1 MIYSIKGELTHTEP
15 NLAVVECAGVGYACR
30 TTFTTLSQI
39 GSVGETVKL
48 LTYLHVR
55 EDAVELF
62 GFYTQS
68 ELTCFKML
76 LSVSGAGPR
85 TALAIL
91 SDTTPEKFA
100 LSVATGDTKAFT
112 KTKGVGPKLAQ
123 RIILE
128 LKDKIAKEQLS
139 QESVSVAEFTAV
151 NSNSGAVG
159 EAISALVVLGYS
171 QTEAASVV
179 SKLDA
184 SLSAPELIRK
194 SLQLIGKNK

>member
-39 GSVGETVKL
+39 GQVGETVKL

-139 QESVSVAEFTAV
+139 QESVAVAEFTAV
-151 NSNSGAVG
+151 NNSGAVG

-171 QTEAASVV
+171 QTEATSVV

>member
-15 NLAVVECAGVGYACR
+15 NLAVIECGGVGYACR

-39 GSVGETVKL
+39 GQTGETVKL

-139 QESVSVAEFTAV
+139 QESVAVAEFTAV
-151 NSNSGAVG
+151 NNSGAIG

>member
-15 NLAVVECAGVGYACR
+15 NLAVIECGGVGYACR

-139 QESVSVAEFTAV
+139 QESVAVAEFTAV
-151 NSNSGAVG
+151 NNSGAVG

>member
-1 MIYSIKGELTHTEP
+1 MIYSIKGELTHTEQ
-15 NLAVVECAGVGYACR
+15 NLAVIECGGVGYACR

-39 GSVGETVKL
+39 GQVGETVKL

-139 QESVSVAEFTAV
+139 QESVAVAEFTAV
-151 NSNSGAVG
+151 NNSGAVG

-171 QTEAASVV
+171 QTEATSVV

>member
-139 QESVSVAEFTAV
+139 QESVAVAEFTAV
-151 NSNSGAVG
+151 NNSGTVG

>member
-1 MIYSIKGELTHTEP
+1 MIYSIKGELTHTEQ
-15 NLAVVECAGVGYACR
+15 NLAVIECGGVGYACR

-39 GSVGETVKL
+39 GQVGETVKL

-139 QESVSVAEFTAV
+139 QESVAVAEFTAV
-151 NSNSGAVG
+151 NNSGTVG

-171 QTEAASVV
+171 QTEATSVV

>member
-39 GSVGETVKL
+39 GQVGETVKL

-139 QESVSVAEFTAV
+139 QESVAVAEFTAV
-151 NSNSGAVG
+151 NNSGAVG

>member
-1 MIYSIKGELTHTEP
+1 MIYSIKGELTHTEQ
-15 NLAVVECAGVGYACR
+15 NLAVIECGGVGYACR

-39 GSVGETVKL
+39 GQTGETVKL

-139 QESVSVAEFTAV
+139 QESVAVAEFTAV
-151 NSNSGAVG
+151 NNSGAVG

>member
-1 MIYSIKGELTHTEP
+1 MIYSIKGELTHTEQ
-15 NLAVVECAGVGYACR
+15 NLAVIECGGVGYACR
-30 TTFTTLSQI
+30 TTYTTLSQI
-39 GSVGETVKL
+39 GQTGETVKL

-139 QESVSVAEFTAV
+139 QESVAVAEFTAV
-151 NSNSGAVG
+151 NNSGAVG

>member
-1 MIYSIKGELTHTEP
+1 MIYSIKGELTHTEQ
-15 NLAVVECAGVGYACR
+15 NLAVIECGGVGYACR

-39 GSVGETVKL
+39 GQTGETVKL

-100 LSVATGDTKAFT
+100 LSVATGDAKAFT

-139 QESVSVAEFTAV
+139 QESVAVAEFTAV
-151 NSNSGAVG
+151 NNSGAVG

>member
-1 MIYSIKGELTHTEP
+1 MIYSIKGELTHTEQ
-15 NLAVVECAGVGYACR
+15 NLAVIECGGVGYACR

-39 GSVGETVKL
+39 GQTGETVKL

-139 QESVSVAEFTAV
+139 QESVAVAEFTAV
-151 NSNSGAVG
+151 NNTGAVG

>member
-15 NLAVVECAGVGYACR
+15 NLAVVECGGVGYACR

-39 GSVGETVKL
+39 GAVGETVKL

-62 GFYTQS
+62 GFYTKS

-139 QESVSVAEFTAV
+139 QESVAVAEFTAV
-151 NSNSGAVG
+151 NNSGAVG

>member
-1 MIYSIKGELTHTEP
+1 MIYSIKGELTHTEQ
-15 NLAVVECAGVGYACR
+15 NLAVIECGGVGYACR

-39 GSVGETVKL
+39 GQTGETVKL

-112 KTKGVGPKLAQ
+112 KTKGVCPKLAQ

-139 QESVSVAEFTAV
+139 QESVAVAEFTAV
-151 NSNSGAVG
+151 NNSGAVG
-159 EAISALVVLGYS
+159 ETISALVVLGYS

>member
-1 MIYSIKGELTHTEP
+1 MIYSIKGELTHTEQ
-15 NLAVVECAGVGYACR
+15 NLAVIECGGVGYACR

-39 GSVGETVKL
+39 GQVGETVKL

-100 LSVATGDTKAFT
+100 LSVATGDAKAFT

-139 QESVSVAEFTAV
+139 QESVAVAEFTAV
-151 NSNSGAVG
+151 NNSGAVG

-171 QTEAASVV
+171 QTEATSVV

>member
-39 GSVGETVKL
+39 GQIGETVKL
-48 LTYLHVR
+48 LTHLYVR

-139 QESVSVAEFTAV
+139 QESVAVAEFTAV
-151 NSNSGAVG
+151 NNSGAVG

>member
-1 MIYSIKGELTHTEP
+1 MIYSIKGELIHTEP
-15 NLAVVECAGVGYACR
+15 NLAVIECGGVGYGCR

-39 GSVGETVKL
+39 GAIGETVKL
-48 LTYLHVR
+48 FTYLHVR

-85 TALAIL
+85 TSLAIL

-100 LSVATGDTKAFT
+100 LCVATGDAKSLT

-123 RIILE
+123 RIVLE

-139 QESVSVAEFTAV
+139 EESVSVAEFTSSA
-151 NSNSGAVG
+151 NSGAVG

>member
-1 MIYSIKGELTHTEP
+1 MIYSIKGELTHTEQ
-15 NLAVVECAGVGYACR
+15 NLAVIECGGVGYACR

-139 QESVSVAEFTAV
+139 QESVAVAEFTAV
-151 NSNSGAVG
+151 NNSGAVG

>member
-1 MIYSIKGELTHTEP
+1 MIYSIKGELTHTEQ
-15 NLAVVECAGVGYACR
+15 NLAVIECGGVGYACR

-39 GSVGETVKL
+39 GQTGETVKL

-100 LSVATGDTKAFT
+100 LSVATGDAKAFT

-139 QESVSVAEFTAV
+139 QESVAVAEFTAV
-151 NSNSGAVG
+151 NNSGAVG
-159 EAISALVVLGYS
+159 ETISALVVLGYS

>member
-39 GSVGETVKL
+39 GQIGETVKL
-48 LTYLHVR
+48 LTHLHVR

-139 QESVSVAEFTAV
+139 QESVAVAEFTTV
-151 NSNSGAVG
+151 NNSGAVG

-171 QTEAASVV
+171 QTEATSVV